1 MAANFTIDQWNH
13 AKQNNTEIYSRHNE
27 EKHIQ
32 NTSKIQN
39 NNNNKKNT
47 HTTKNMVSVSK
58 SMHFDKLDDIVNKHI
73 HWL

>member
-1 MAANFTIDQWNH
+1 M
-13 AKQNNTEIYSRHNE
+13 K
-27 EKHIQ
+27 K
-32 NTSKIQN
+32 NTSKIQVKYKTTTATT
-39 NNNNKKNT
+39 KKKKHT